1 MQNIS
6 EFRIIGRIGKIT
18 RNEKVSYLDIAA
30 NYRRKAGD
38 RWEDDTHW
46 STVTLFGKLHERA
59 ERLGQGDLV
68 HVTGQV
74 RQNRF
79 EKNGETRYSVDMIAE
94 RLGVILR
101 KQGNTTDGA
110 QRGQG
115 TDDLDDEVP
124 F

>member
-1 MQNIS
+1 MQNIA

-38 RWEDDTHW
+38 RWEDDTLW
-46 STVTLFGKLHERA
+46 NTVTLFGKLHERA

-68 HVTGQV
+68 HVTGHV

-79 EKNGETRYSVDMIAE
+79 EKNGETRYSVVMIAE

-101 KQGNTTDGA
+101 KQGNAIDGA
-110 QRGQG
+110 QPGHEA
-115 TDDLDDEVP
+115 DDLDDDVP